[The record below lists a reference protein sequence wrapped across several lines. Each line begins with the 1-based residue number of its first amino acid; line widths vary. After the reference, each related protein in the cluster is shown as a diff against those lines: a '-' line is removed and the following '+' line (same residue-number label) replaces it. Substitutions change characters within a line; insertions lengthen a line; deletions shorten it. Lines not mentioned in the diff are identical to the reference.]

1 MLLTL
6 RISRIYSILPVCA
19 IRNKERNMFKVTF
32 TILIQAV
39 LIFSLVSK
47 TAYSANDDFKDL
59 ANSYSDLVSHY
70 YSEVALST
78 RIMNDAIIKFVQTPD
93 NNSLINAKNK
103 WIEARTIYGIT
114 EAFRFYGGPID
125 GVNKYGEEGPEGLIN
140 SWPLNESYIDY
151 VKGNPNAGIINNIAL
166 DINAET
172 IIAANM
178 SEDDADVS
186 TGWHAIEFLL
196 WGQDFSL
203 ETTGIREASDYLP
216 TNEINIRR
224 SAYLV
229 ATSALL
235 LEQINWLT
243 EQWLESGEGR
253 RSFMANN
260 DPGGAI
266 LTGIATL
273 AGFELSAER
282 IATALDSGDPE
293 DEHSCFS
300 DQTHNDVKANF
311 NGIKNVYLGIGM
323 NGINFSPSISEFIAE
338 NNLKLHE
345 NIMKVINDTNIS
357 INNITVPFDKMLS
370 EAENG
375 LGRLA
380 AEKTVSNLLVLT
392 ENFKEAGKNL
402 NWNVII
408 TE

>member
-1 MLLTL
+1 MYK
-6 RISRIYSILPVCA
+6 ISSI
-19 IRNKERNMFKVTF
+19 
-32 TILIQAV
+32 ILVKAL
-39 LIFSLVSK
+39 LIFLFINKS
-47 TAYSANDDFKDL
+47 TYAANNDYKSL
-59 ANSYSDLVSHY
+59 ANSYADLVSHY
-70 YSEVALST
+70 YNAVALST
-78 RIMNDAIIKFVQTPD
+78 KEMNDAIIKFIQAPD

-103 WIEARTIYGIT
+103 WIEARIVYGIT

-140 SWPLNESYIDY
+140 AWPLNEAYIDY
-151 VKGNPNAGIINNIAL
+151 VQGNPESGIINNMSIE
-166 DINAET
+166 INAET

-203 ETTGIREASDYLP
+203 ETAGIREASDYLP
-216 TNEINIRR
+216 TNEVNVRR
-224 SAYLV
+224 RAYLV
-229 ATSALL
+229 ATSTLL
-235 LEQINWLT
+235 LEHVNWLA
-243 EQWLESGEGR
+243 EQWSENGEGR
-253 RSFMANN
+253 KSFIAKE

-273 AGFELSAER
+273 AGFELSSER

-311 NGIKNVYLGIGM
+311 NGIKNVYLGKGQ
-323 NGINFSPSISEFIAE
+323 NGKSFKPSISEFVME
-338 NNLKLHE
+338 NDIKLHE
-345 NIMKVINDTNIS
+345 NIMQVINTTDDT

-370 EAENG
+370 EPING
-375 LGRLA
+375 LGRQA
-380 AEKTVSNLLVLT
+380 AEKTVSNLLVLA

-408 TE
+408 AE

>member
-1 MLLTL
+1 VFLYKKGKKMYKIKFALFFYVLLSFSFIVKST
-6 RISRIYSILPVCA
+6 YAANESI
-19 IRNKERNMFKVTF
+19 N
-32 TILIQAV
+32 
-39 LIFSLVSK
+39 S
-47 TAYSANDDFKDL
+47 L
-59 ANSYSDLVSHY
+59 ANSYANLVSHY
-70 YSEVALST
+70 YNEVSLST
-78 RIMNDAIIKFVQTPD
+78 QEMHNAIIKFVQAPD
-93 NNSLINAKNK
+93 NNSLTNAKNK
-103 WIEARTIYGIT
+103 WIAARSIYGIT

-140 SWPLNESYIDY
+140 AWPLNEAYIDY
-151 VKGNPNAGIINNIAL
+151 VKGSPNAGIINNL
-166 DINAET
+166 TLEINNNT

-186 TGWHAIEFLL
+186 SGWHAIEFLL

-203 ETTGIREASDYLP
+203 ETAGIREASDYLP

-224 SAYLV
+224 RAYLV

-235 LEQINWLT
+235 LEHINWLSM
-243 EQWLESGEGR
+243 EWLENGEGR
-253 RSFMANN
+253 KAFLNKN

-273 AGFELSAER
+273 AGFELSSER

-311 NGIKNVYLGIGM
+311 NGIINVYLGKGL
-323 NGINFSPSISEFIAE
+323 NGESFRPSISEFVAK
-338 NNLKLHE
+338 NNIKLHE
-345 NIMKVINDTNIS
+345 NILEIINETNIS

-370 EAENG
+370 EPKNG
-375 LGRLA
+375 LGRQA
-380 AEKTVSNLLVLT
+380 AEKTVSNLLVLA
-392 ENFKEAGKNL
+392 ENFKKAGKDL

-408 TE
+408 AE

>member
-1 MLLTL
+1 M
-6 RISRIYSILPVCA
+6 IL
-19 IRNKERNMFKVTF
+19 FF
-32 TILIQAV
+32 YV
-39 LIFSLVSK
+39 LFSFSFIVKS
-47 TAYSANDDFKDL
+47 TYAANDSINSL
-59 ANSYSDLVSHY
+59 AKSYANLVSHY
-70 YSEVALST
+70 YNEVSLST
-78 RIMNDAIIKFVQTPD
+78 QEMHNAIIKFVQAPD
-93 NNSLINAKNK
+93 NNSLTNAKNK
-103 WIEARTIYGIT
+103 WIAARSIYGIT

-140 SWPLNESYIDY
+140 AWPLNEAYIDY
-151 VKGNPNAGIINNIAL
+151 VKGSPNAGIINNL
-166 DINAET
+166 SLEINNNT

-186 TGWHAIEFLL
+186 SGWHAIEFLL

-203 ETTGIREASDYLP
+203 ETAGIREASDYLP

-224 SAYLV
+224 RAYLV

-235 LEQINWLT
+235 LEHINWLSM
-243 EQWLESGEGR
+243 EWLENGEGR
-253 RSFMANN
+253 KAFLNKN

-273 AGFELSAER
+273 AGFELSSER

-311 NGIKNVYLGIGM
+311 NGIINVYLGKGL
-323 NGINFSPSISEFIAE
+323 NGESFSPSISEFVAK

-345 NIMKVINDTNIS
+345 NILEIINETNIS

-370 EAENG
+370 EPKNG
-375 LGRLA
+375 PGRQA
-380 AEKTVSNLLVLT
+380 AEKTVSNLLVLAK
-392 ENFKEAGKNL
+392 NFKEAGKDL
-402 NWNVII
+402 NWEVII
-408 TE
+408 AE

>member
-1 MLLTL
+1 MYK
-6 RISRIYSILPVCA
+6 I
-19 IRNKERNMFKVTF
+19 KF
-32 TILIQAV
+32 T
-39 LIFSLVSK
+39 LIFYLLFSFSFIVKS
-47 TAYSANDDFKDL
+47 TYAANDSINSL
-59 ANSYSDLVSHY
+59 ANSYANLVSHY
-70 YSEVALST
+70 YNEVSLST
-78 RIMNDAIIKFVQTPD
+78 QEMHNAIIKFVQAPD
-93 NNSLINAKNK
+93 NNSLTNAKNK
-103 WIEARTIYGIT
+103 WIAARSIYGIT

-140 SWPLNESYIDY
+140 AWPLNEAYIDY
-151 VKGNPNAGIINNIAL
+151 VKGSPNAGIINNL
-166 DINAET
+166 SLEINNNT

-186 TGWHAIEFLL
+186 SGWHAIEFLL

-203 ETTGIREASDYLP
+203 ETAGIREASDYLP

-224 SAYLV
+224 RAYLE

-235 LEQINWLT
+235 LEHINWLSM
-243 EQWLESGEGR
+243 EWLENGEGR
-253 RSFMANN
+253 KAFLNKN

-273 AGFELSAER
+273 AGFELSSER

-311 NGIKNVYLGIGM
+311 NGIINVYLGKGL
-323 NGINFSPSISEFIAE
+323 NDESFSPSISEFVAK

-345 NIMKVINDTNIS
+345 NILEIINETNIS

-370 EAENG
+370 EPKNG
-375 LGRLA
+375 PGRQA
-380 AEKTVSNLLVLT
+380 AEKTVSNLLVLAK
-392 ENFKEAGKNL
+392 NFKEAGKDL
-402 NWNVII
+402 NWEVII
-408 TE
+408 AE

>member
-1 MLLTL
+1 MYKIKFTLFFYLL
-6 RISRIYSILPVCA
+6 
-19 IRNKERNMFKVTF
+19 
-32 TILIQAV
+32 
-39 LIFSLVSK
+39 FSFSFIVKS
-47 TAYSANDDFKDL
+47 TYAANDSINSL
-59 ANSYSDLVSHY
+59 ASSYANLMSYYYNEVS
-70 YSEVALST
+70 LST
-78 RIMNDAIIKFVQTPD
+78 QEMHNAIIKFVQAPD
-93 NNSLINAKNK
+93 NNSLTNAKNK
-103 WIEARTIYGIT
+103 WIAARSIYGIT

-140 SWPLNESYIDY
+140 AWPLNEAYIDY
-151 VKGNPNAGIINNIAL
+151 VKGSPNAGIINNL
-166 DINAET
+166 SLEINNDT

-186 TGWHAIEFLL
+186 SGWHAIEFLL

-203 ETTGIREASDYLP
+203 ETAGIREASDYLP

-224 SAYLV
+224 RAYLV

-235 LEQINWLT
+235 LEHINWLSM
-243 EQWLESGEGR
+243 EWLENGEGR
-253 RSFMANN
+253 KAFLNKN

-273 AGFELSAER
+273 AGFELSSER

-311 NGIKNVYLGIGM
+311 NGIINVYLGKGL
-323 NGINFSPSISEFIAE
+323 NGESFSPSISEFVAK

-345 NIMKVINDTNIS
+345 NILEIINETNIS

-370 EAENG
+370 EPKNG
-375 LGRLA
+375 LGRQA
-380 AEKTVSNLLVLT
+380 AEKTVSNLLVLAK
-392 ENFKEAGKNL
+392 NFKEAGKDL
-402 NWNVII
+402 NWEVII
-408 TE
+408 AE

>member
-1 MLLTL
+1 MYKIKFTLFFYLLFSFSFIVKST
-6 RISRIYSILPVCA
+6 YAANDSINSLA
-19 IRNKERNMFKVTF
+19 SSYAN
-32 TILIQAV
+32 
-39 LIFSLVSK
+39 LVS
-47 TAYSANDDFKDL
+47 YYYNE
-59 ANSYSDLVSHY
+59 VS
-70 YSEVALST
+70 LST
-78 RIMNDAIIKFVQTPD
+78 QEMHNAIIKFVQAPD
-93 NNSLINAKNK
+93 NNSLTNAKNK
-103 WIEARTIYGIT
+103 WIAARSIYGIT

-140 SWPLNESYIDY
+140 AWPLNEAYIDY
-151 VKGNPNAGIINNIAL
+151 VKGSSNAGIINNL
-166 DINAET
+166 SLEINNDT

-203 ETTGIREASDYLP
+203 ETAGIREASDYLP

-224 SAYLV
+224 RAYLV

-235 LEQINWLT
+235 LEHINWLSM
-243 EQWLESGEGR
+243 EWLENGEGR
-253 RSFMANN
+253 KAFLNKN

-273 AGFELSAER
+273 AGFELSSER

-311 NGIKNVYLGIGM
+311 NGIINVYLGKGL
-323 NGINFSPSISEFIAE
+323 NGESFSPSISNFVAKKNI
-338 NNLKLHE
+338 KLHE
-345 NIMKVINDTNIS
+345 NILEIINETNIS

-370 EAENG
+370 EPKNG
-375 LGRLA
+375 PGRQA
-380 AEKTVSNLLVLT
+380 AEKTVSNLLVLAK
-392 ENFKEAGKNL
+392 NFKEAGKDL
-402 NWNVII
+402 NWEVII
-408 TE
+408 AE

>member
-1 MLLTL
+1 MYKISFTVLIQIFLVLTL
-6 RISRIYSILPVCA
+6 LKPS
-19 IRNKERNMFKVTF
+19 
-32 TILIQAV
+32 
-39 LIFSLVSK
+39 
-47 TAYSANDDFKDL
+47 YSANDGSSDL
-59 ANSYSDLVSHY
+59 ANSYANLVSHY
-70 YSEVALST
+70 YNAVALST
-78 RIMNDAIIKFVQTPD
+78 KEMNNAIIKFIQAPD

-103 WIEARTIYGIT
+103 WIEARIVYGIT

-140 SWPLNESYIDY
+140 AWPLNEAYIDY
-151 VKGNPNAGIINNIAL
+151 VQGNPEAGIINNMSL
-166 DINAET
+166 EINAET

-203 ETTGIREASDYLP
+203 ETAGLREASDYLP
-216 TNEINIRR
+216 TNEVNVRR
-224 SAYLV
+224 RAYLV
-229 ATSALL
+229 ATSTLL
-235 LEQINWLT
+235 LEHVNWLA
-243 EQWLESGEGR
+243 EQWSENGEGR
-253 RSFMANN
+253 KSFMAKD

-273 AGFELSAER
+273 AGFELSSER

-311 NGIKNVYLGIGM
+311 NGIKNVYLGKGQ
-323 NGINFSPSISEFIAE
+323 NGKSFKPSISEFVMANDI
-338 NNLKLHE
+338 KLHE
-345 NIMKVINDTNIS
+345 NIMQVINNTDDT

-370 EAENG
+370 EPKNG
-375 LGRLA
+375 LGRQA
-380 AEKTVSNLLVLT
+380 AEKTVSNLLVLA

-408 TE
+408 AE

>member
-1 MLLTL
+1 MYKIKFTLFFYLLL
-6 RISRIYSILPVCA
+6 S
-19 IRNKERNMFKVTF
+19 
-32 TILIQAV
+32 
-39 LIFSLVSK
+39 FSFIVKS
-47 TAYSANDDFKDL
+47 TYAANDSINSL
-59 ANSYSDLVSHY
+59 ANSYANLVSHY
-70 YSEVALST
+70 YNEVSLST
-78 RIMNDAIIKFVQTPD
+78 QEMHNAIIKFVQAPD
-93 NNSLINAKNK
+93 NNSLTNAKNK
-103 WIEARTIYGIT
+103 WIAARSIYGIT

-140 SWPLNESYIDY
+140 AWPLNEAYIDY
-151 VKGNPNAGIINNIAL
+151 VKGSSNAGIINNL
-166 DINAET
+166 SLEINNDT

-186 TGWHAIEFLL
+186 SGWHAIEFLL

-203 ETTGIREASDYLP
+203 EKAGIREASDYLP

-224 SAYLV
+224 RAYLV

-235 LEQINWLT
+235 LEHINWLSM
-243 EQWLESGEGR
+243 EWLENGEGR
-253 RSFMANN
+253 KAFLNKN

-273 AGFELSAER
+273 AGFELSSER

-311 NGIKNVYLGIGM
+311 NGIINVYLGKGL
-323 NGINFSPSISEFIAE
+323 NGESFSPSISEFVAK

-345 NIMKVINDTNIS
+345 NILEIINETNIS

-370 EAENG
+370 EPKNG
-375 LGRLA
+375 PGRQA
-380 AEKTVSNLLVLT
+380 AEKTVSNLLVLAK
-392 ENFKEAGKNL
+392 NFKEAGKDL
-402 NWNVII
+402 NWEVII
-408 TE
+408 AE

>member
-1 MLLTL
+1 MYKISFTVLIQIFLVLTL
-6 RISRIYSILPVCA
+6 LKPSH
-19 IRNKERNMFKVTF
+19 
-32 TILIQAV
+32 
-39 LIFSLVSK
+39 
-47 TAYSANDDFKDL
+47 SANGGSSDL
-59 ANSYSDLVSHY
+59 ANSYANLVSHY
-70 YSEVALST
+70 YNAVALST
-78 RIMNDAIIKFVQTPD
+78 KEMNNAIIKFIQAPD

-103 WIEARTIYGIT
+103 WIEARIVYGIT

-140 SWPLNESYIDY
+140 AWPLNEAYIDY
-151 VKGNPNAGIINNIAL
+151 VQGNPEAGIINNMSL
-166 DINAET
+166 EINAET

-203 ETTGIREASDYLP
+203 ETAGLREASDYLP
-216 TNEINIRR
+216 TNEVNVRR
-224 SAYLV
+224 RAYLV
-229 ATSALL
+229 AASTLL
-235 LEQINWLT
+235 LEHVNWLA
-243 EQWLESGEGR
+243 EQWSENGEGR
-253 RSFMANN
+253 KSFMAKD

-273 AGFELSAER
+273 AGFELSSER

-311 NGIKNVYLGIGM
+311 NGIKNVYLGKGQ
-323 NGINFSPSISEFIAE
+323 NGKSFKPSISEFVME
-338 NNLKLHE
+338 NDIKLHE
-345 NIMKVINDTNIS
+345 NIMQVINNTDDT

-370 EAENG
+370 EPENG
-375 LGRLA
+375 LGRQA
-380 AEKTVSNLLVLT
+380 AEKTVSNLLVLA

-408 TE
+408 AE

>member
-1 MLLTL
+1 MYKIKFTL
-6 RISRIYSILPVCA
+6 FFY
-19 IRNKERNMFKVTF
+19 
-32 TILIQAV
+32 V
-39 LIFSLVSK
+39 LFSFSFIVKS
-47 TAYSANDDFKDL
+47 TYAANDSINSL
-59 ANSYSDLVSHY
+59 ANSYANLVSHY
-70 YSEVALST
+70 YKEVSLST
-78 RIMNDAIIKFVQTPD
+78 QEMHNAIIKFVQAPD
-93 NNSLINAKNK
+93 NNSLTNAKNK
-103 WIEARTIYGIT
+103 WIVARSIYGIT

-140 SWPLNESYIDY
+140 AWPLNEAYIDY
-151 VKGNPNAGIINNIAL
+151 VKGSPNAGIINNL
-166 DINAET
+166 SLEINNDT

-186 TGWHAIEFLL
+186 SGWHAIEFLL

-203 ETTGIREASDYLP
+203 ETAGIREASDYLP

-224 SAYLV
+224 RAYLV

-235 LEQINWLT
+235 LEHINWLSM
-243 EQWLESGEGR
+243 EWLENGEGR
-253 RSFMANN
+253 KAFLNKN

-273 AGFELSAER
+273 AGFELSSER

-311 NGIKNVYLGIGM
+311 NGIINVYLGKGL
-323 NGINFSPSISEFIAE
+323 NGESFSPSISEFVAK

-345 NIMKVINDTNIS
+345 NILEIINETNIS

-370 EAENG
+370 EPKNG
-375 LGRLA
+375 PGRQA
-380 AEKTVSNLLVLT
+380 AEKTVSNLLVLAK
-392 ENFKEAGKNL
+392 NFKKAGKDL
-402 NWNVII
+402 NWEVII
-408 TE
+408 AE

>member
-1 MLLTL
+1 MYK
-6 RISRIYSILPVCA
+6 ISSI
-19 IRNKERNMFKVTF
+19 
-32 TILIQAV
+32 ILVKAL
-39 LIFSLVSK
+39 LIFLFINKS
-47 TAYSANDDFKDL
+47 TYAANNDYKGL
-59 ANSYSDLVSHY
+59 ANSYADLVSHY
-70 YSEVALST
+70 YNAVALST
-78 RIMNDAIIKFVQTPD
+78 KEMNNAIIKFIQAPD

-103 WIEARTIYGIT
+103 WIEARIVYGIT

-140 SWPLNESYIDY
+140 AWPLNEAYIDY
-151 VKGNPNAGIINNIAL
+151 VQGNPESGIINNMSIE
-166 DINAET
+166 INAET

-203 ETTGIREASDYLP
+203 ETAGIREASDYLP
-216 TNEINIRR
+216 TNEVNVRR
-224 SAYLV
+224 RAYLV
-229 ATSALL
+229 ATSTLL
-235 LEQINWLT
+235 LEHVNWLA
-243 EQWLESGEGR
+243 EQWSENGEGR
-253 RSFMANN
+253 KSFIAKE

-273 AGFELSAER
+273 AGFELSSER

-311 NGIKNVYLGIGM
+311 NGIKNVYLGKGQ
-323 NGINFSPSISEFIAE
+323 NGISFKPSISEFVME
-338 NNLKLHE
+338 NDIKLHK
-345 NIMKVINDTNIS
+345 NIMQVLNNTDDT

-370 EAENG
+370 EPKNG
-375 LGRLA
+375 LGRQA
-380 AEKTVSNLLVLT
+380 AEKTVSNLLVLA

-402 NWNVII
+402 NWIVII
-408 TE
+408 AE

>member
-1 MLLTL
+1 MYKIKFTLFFYLL
-6 RISRIYSILPVCA
+6 
-19 IRNKERNMFKVTF
+19 
-32 TILIQAV
+32 
-39 LIFSLVSK
+39 FSFSFIVKS
-47 TAYSANDDFKDL
+47 TYAANDSINSL
-59 ANSYSDLVSHY
+59 ANSYANLVSHY
-70 YSEVALST
+70 YNEVSLST
-78 RIMNDAIIKFVQTPD
+78 QEMHNAIIKFVQAPD
-93 NNSLINAKNK
+93 NNSLTNAKNK
-103 WIEARTIYGIT
+103 WIAARSIYGIT

-140 SWPLNESYIDY
+140 AWPLNEAYIDY
-151 VKGNPNAGIINNIAL
+151 VKGSSNAGIINNL
-166 DINAET
+166 SLEINNDT

-203 ETTGIREASDYLP
+203 ETAGIREASDYLP

-224 SAYLV
+224 RAYLA
-229 ATSALL
+229 ATSTLL
-235 LEQINWLT
+235 LEHINWLSM
-243 EQWLESGEGR
+243 EWLENGEGR
-253 RSFMANN
+253 KAFLNKN

-273 AGFELSAER
+273 AGFELSSER

-311 NGIKNVYLGIGM
+311 NGIINVYLGKGL
-323 NGINFSPSISEFIAE
+323 NGESFSPSISEFVAK

-345 NIMKVINDTNIS
+345 NILEIINETNIS

-370 EAENG
+370 EPKNG
-375 LGRLA
+375 PGRQA
-380 AEKTVSNLLVLT
+380 AEKTVSNLLVLAK
-392 ENFKEAGKNL
+392 NFKEAGKDL
-402 NWNVII
+402 NWEVII
-408 TE
+408 AE

>member
-1 MLLTL
+1 MYKIKFTLFFYLLFSFSF
-6 RISRIYSILPVCA
+6 IVKSAYAANDSINSLA
-19 IRNKERNMFKVTF
+19 SSYAN
-32 TILIQAV
+32 
-39 LIFSLVSK
+39 LVS
-47 TAYSANDDFKDL
+47 YYYNE
-59 ANSYSDLVSHY
+59 VS
-70 YSEVALST
+70 LST
-78 RIMNDAIIKFVQTPD
+78 QEMHNAIIKFVQAPD
-93 NNSLINAKNK
+93 NNSLTNAKNK
-103 WIEARTIYGIT
+103 WIAARSIYGIT

-140 SWPLNESYIDY
+140 AWPLNEAYIDY
-151 VKGNPNAGIINNIAL
+151 VKGSSNAGIINNL
-166 DINAET
+166 SLEINNDT

-203 ETTGIREASDYLP
+203 ETAGIREASDYLP

-224 SAYLV
+224 RAYLV

-235 LEQINWLT
+235 LEHINWLSM
-243 EQWLESGEGR
+243 EWLENGEGR
-253 RSFMANN
+253 KAFLNKN

-273 AGFELSAER
+273 AGFELSSER

-311 NGIKNVYLGIGM
+311 NGIINVYLGKGL
-323 NGINFSPSISEFIAE
+323 NGESFSPSISEFVAK

-345 NIMKVINDTNIS
+345 NILEIINETNIS

-370 EAENG
+370 EPKNG
-375 LGRLA
+375 PGRQA
-380 AEKTVSNLLVLT
+380 AEKTVSNLLVLAK
-392 ENFKEAGKNL
+392 NFKEAGKDL
-402 NWNVII
+402 NWEVII
-408 TE
+408 AE

>member
-1 MLLTL
+1 MYK
-6 RISRIYSILPVCA
+6 ISSI
-19 IRNKERNMFKVTF
+19 
-32 TILIQAV
+32 ILVKAL
-39 LIFSLVSK
+39 LIFLFINKS
-47 TAYSANDDFKDL
+47 TYAANNDYKGL
-59 ANSYSDLVSHY
+59 ANSYADLVSHY
-70 YSEVALST
+70 YNAVALST
-78 RIMNDAIIKFVQTPD
+78 KEMNNAIIKFIQAPD

-103 WIEARTIYGIT
+103 WIEARIVYGIT

-140 SWPLNESYIDY
+140 AWPLNEAYIDY
-151 VKGNPNAGIINNIAL
+151 VQGNPESGIINNMSIE
-166 DINAET
+166 INAET

-203 ETTGIREASDYLP
+203 ETAGLREASDYLP
-216 TNEINIRR
+216 TNEVNVRR
-224 SAYLV
+224 RAYLV
-229 ATSALL
+229 ATSTLL
-235 LEQINWLT
+235 LEHVNWLA
-243 EQWLESGEGR
+243 EQWSENGEGR
-253 RSFMANN
+253 KSFMAKD

-273 AGFELSAER
+273 AGFELSSER

-311 NGIKNVYLGIGM
+311 NGIKNVYLGKGQ
-323 NGINFSPSISEFIAE
+323 NGKSFKPSISEFVME
-338 NNLKLHE
+338 NDIKLHE
-345 NIMKVINDTNIS
+345 NIMQVINTTDDT

-370 EAENG
+370 EPKNG
-375 LGRLA
+375 LGRQA
-380 AEKTVSNLLVLT
+380 AEKTVSNLLVLA

-408 TE
+408 AE

>member
-1 MLLTL
+1 MYKIKFTL
-6 RISRIYSILPVCA
+6 FFYVLFSFSFIVKSAYAANDSINSLA
-19 IRNKERNMFKVTF
+19 SSYAN
-32 TILIQAV
+32 
-39 LIFSLVSK
+39 LVS
-47 TAYSANDDFKDL
+47 YYYNE
-59 ANSYSDLVSHY
+59 VS
-70 YSEVALST
+70 LST
-78 RIMNDAIIKFVQTPD
+78 QEMHNAIIKFVQAPD
-93 NNSLINAKNK
+93 NNSLTNAKNK
-103 WIEARTIYGIT
+103 WIAARSIYGIT

-140 SWPLNESYIDY
+140 AWPLNEAYIDY
-151 VKGNPNAGIINNIAL
+151 VKGSSNAGIINNL
-166 DINAET
+166 SLEINNDT

-186 TGWHAIEFLL
+186 SGWHAIEFLL

-203 ETTGIREASDYLP
+203 ETAGIREASDYLP

-224 SAYLV
+224 RAYLV

-235 LEQINWLT
+235 LEHINWLSM
-243 EQWLESGEGR
+243 EWLENGEGR
-253 RSFMANN
+253 KAFLNKN

-273 AGFELSAER
+273 AGFELSSER

-311 NGIKNVYLGIGM
+311 NGIINVYLGKGL
-323 NGINFSPSISEFIAE
+323 NGESFSPSISEFVAK

-345 NIMKVINDTNIS
+345 NILEIINETNIS

-370 EAENG
+370 EPKNG
-375 LGRLA
+375 PGRQA
-380 AEKTVSNLLVLT
+380 AEKTVSNLLVLAK
-392 ENFKEAGKNL
+392 NFKEAGKDL
-402 NWNVII
+402 NWEVII
-408 TE
+408 AE

>member
-1 MLLTL
+1 MYKISFTVLIQIFIVLTL
-6 RISRIYSILPVCA
+6 LKPSH
-19 IRNKERNMFKVTF
+19 
-32 TILIQAV
+32 
-39 LIFSLVSK
+39 
-47 TAYSANDDFKDL
+47 SANDESSDL
-59 ANSYSDLVSHY
+59 ANSYANLVSHY
-70 YSEVALST
+70 YNAVALST
-78 RIMNDAIIKFVQTPD
+78 KEMNNAIIKFIQAPD

-103 WIEARTIYGIT
+103 WIEARIVYGIT

-140 SWPLNESYIDY
+140 AWPLNEAYIDY
-151 VKGNPNAGIINNIAL
+151 VQGNPEAGIINNMSL
-166 DINAET
+166 EINAET

-203 ETTGIREASDYLP
+203 ETAGLREASDYLP
-216 TNEINIRR
+216 TNEVNVRR
-224 SAYLV
+224 RAYLV
-229 ATSALL
+229 AASTLL
-235 LEQINWLT
+235 LEHVNWLA
-243 EQWLESGEGR
+243 EQWSENGEGR
-253 RSFMANN
+253 KSFMAKD

-273 AGFELSAER
+273 AGFELSSER

-311 NGIKNVYLGIGM
+311 NGIKNVYLGKGQ
-323 NGINFSPSISEFIAE
+323 NGKSFKPSISEFVME
-338 NNLKLHE
+338 NDIKLHE
-345 NIMKVINDTNIS
+345 NIMQVINNTDDT

-370 EAENG
+370 EPKNG
-375 LGRLA
+375 LGRQA
-380 AEKTVSNLLVLT
+380 AEKTVSNLLVLA

-408 TE
+408 AE

>member
-1 MLLTL
+1 MYK
-6 RISRIYSILPVCA
+6 ISSI
-19 IRNKERNMFKVTF
+19 
-32 TILIQAV
+32 ILVKAL
-39 LIFSLVSK
+39 LIFLFINKS
-47 TAYSANDDFKDL
+47 TYAANNDYKSL
-59 ANSYSDLVSHY
+59 ANSYADLVSHY
-70 YSEVALST
+70 YNAVALST
-78 RIMNDAIIKFVQTPD
+78 KEMNDAIIKFIQAPD

-103 WIEARTIYGIT
+103 WIEARIVYGIT

-140 SWPLNESYIDY
+140 AWPLNEAYIDY
-151 VKGNPNAGIINNIAL
+151 VQGNPESGIINNMSIE
-166 DINAET
+166 INAET

-203 ETTGIREASDYLP
+203 ETAGIREASDYLP
-216 TNEINIRR
+216 TNEVNVRR
-224 SAYLV
+224 RAYLV
-229 ATSALL
+229 ATSTLL
-235 LEQINWLT
+235 LEHVNWLA
-243 EQWLESGEGR
+243 EQWSENGEGR
-253 RSFMANN
+253 KSFIAKE

-273 AGFELSAER
+273 AGFELSSER

-311 NGIKNVYLGIGM
+311 NGIKNVYLGKGQ
-323 NGINFSPSISEFIAE
+323 NGISFKPSISEFVME
-338 NNLKLHE
+338 NDIKLHD
-345 NIMKVINDTNIS
+345 NIMQVMNNTDDT

-370 EAENG
+370 EPKNG
-375 LGRLA
+375 LGRQA
-380 AEKTVSNLLVLT
+380 AEKTVSNLLVLA

-408 TE
+408 AE

>member
-1 MLLTL
+1 MYKISFTVLIQIFLVLTL
-6 RISRIYSILPVCA
+6 L
-19 IRNKERNMFKVTF
+19 NKP
-32 TILIQAV
+32 
-39 LIFSLVSK
+39 
-47 TAYSANDDFKDL
+47 AYSANDGPSDL
-59 ANSYSDLVSHY
+59 ANSYADLVSHY
-70 YSEVALST
+70 YNAVALST
-78 RIMNDAIIKFVQTPD
+78 KEMNNAIIKFIQAPD

-140 SWPLNESYIDY
+140 AWPLNEAYIDY
-151 VKGNPNAGIINNIAL
+151 VQGNPEAGIINNTSL
-166 DINAET
+166 EINAET

-203 ETTGIREASDYLP
+203 ETAGLREASDYLP
-216 TNEINIRR
+216 TNEVNVRR
-224 SAYLV
+224 RAYLV
-229 ATSALL
+229 ATSTLL
-235 LEQINWLT
+235 LEHVNWLA
-243 EQWLESGEGR
+243 EQWSENGEGR
-253 RSFMANN
+253 KSFIAKD

-273 AGFELSAER
+273 AGFELSSER

-311 NGIKNVYLGIGM
+311 NGIKNVYLGKGQ
-323 NGINFSPSISEFIAE
+323 NGKSFKPSISEFVMEKDI
-338 NNLKLHE
+338 KLHE
-345 NIMKVINDTNIS
+345 NIMQVINNTDET

-370 EAENG
+370 EPKNG
-375 LGRLA
+375 LGRQA
-380 AEKTVSNLLVLT
+380 AEKTVSNLLVLA

-408 TE
+408 AE

>member
-1 MLLTL
+1 MYKIKFTL
-6 RISRIYSILPVCA
+6 FFY
-19 IRNKERNMFKVTF
+19 
-32 TILIQAV
+32 V
-39 LIFSLVSK
+39 LFSFSFIVKS
-47 TAYSANDDFKDL
+47 AYAANDSINSL
-59 ANSYSDLVSHY
+59 ANSYANLVSHY
-70 YSEVALST
+70 YNEVSLST
-78 RIMNDAIIKFVQTPD
+78 QEMHNAIIKFVQAPD
-93 NNSLINAKNK
+93 NNSLTNAKNK
-103 WIEARTIYGIT
+103 WIAARSIYGIT

-140 SWPLNESYIDY
+140 AWPLNEAYIDY
-151 VKGNPNAGIINNIAL
+151 VKGSSNAGIINNL
-166 DINAET
+166 SLEINNDT

-203 ETTGIREASDYLP
+203 ETAGIREASDYLP

-224 SAYLV
+224 IAYLV

-235 LEQINWLT
+235 LEHINWLSM
-243 EQWLESGEGR
+243 EWLENGEGR
-253 RSFMANN
+253 KAFLNKN

-273 AGFELSAER
+273 AGFELSSER

-311 NGIKNVYLGIGM
+311 NGIINVYLGKGL
-323 NGINFSPSISEFIAE
+323 NGESFSPSISEFVAK

-345 NIMKVINDTNIS
+345 NILEIINETNIS

-370 EAENG
+370 EPKNG
-375 LGRLA
+375 PGRQA
-380 AEKTVSNLLVLT
+380 AEKTVSNLLVLAK
-392 ENFKEAGKNL
+392 NFKEAGKDL
-402 NWNVII
+402 NWEVII
-408 TE
+408 AE

>member
-1 MLLTL
+1 MYKISFTVLIQIFLVLTL
-6 RISRIYSILPVCA
+6 L
-19 IRNKERNMFKVTF
+19 NKP
-32 TILIQAV
+32 
-39 LIFSLVSK
+39 
-47 TAYSANDDFKDL
+47 AYSANDGPSDL
-59 ANSYSDLVSHY
+59 ANSYADLVSHY
-70 YSEVALST
+70 YNAVALST
-78 RIMNDAIIKFVQTPD
+78 KEMNNAIIKFIQAPD

-103 WIEARTIYGIT
+103 WIEARIVYGIT

-140 SWPLNESYIDY
+140 AWPLNEAYIDY
-151 VKGNPNAGIINNIAL
+151 VQGNPEAGIINNMSL
-166 DINAET
+166 EINAET

-203 ETTGIREASDYLP
+203 ETAGLREASDYLP
-216 TNEINIRR
+216 TNEVNVRR
-224 SAYLV
+224 RAYLV
-229 ATSALL
+229 AASTLL
-235 LEQINWLT
+235 LEHVNWLA
-243 EQWLESGEGR
+243 EQWSENGEGR
-253 RSFMANN
+253 KSFMAKD

-273 AGFELSAER
+273 AGFELSSER

-311 NGIKNVYLGIGM
+311 NGIKNVYLGKGQ
-323 NGINFSPSISEFIAE
+323 NGKSFKPSISEFVMEKDI
-338 NNLKLHE
+338 KLHE
-345 NIMKVINDTNIS
+345 NIMQVINNTDDT

-370 EAENG
+370 EPKNG
-375 LGRLA
+375 LGRQA
-380 AEKTVSNLLVLT
+380 AEKTVSNLLVLA

-408 TE
+408 AE

>member
-1 MLLTL
+1 MYKIKFTLFFYLL
-6 RISRIYSILPVCA
+6 
-19 IRNKERNMFKVTF
+19 
-32 TILIQAV
+32 
-39 LIFSLVSK
+39 FSFSFIVKS
-47 TAYSANDDFKDL
+47 TYAANDSINSL
-59 ANSYSDLVSHY
+59 ANSYANLVSHY
-70 YSEVALST
+70 YNEVSLST
-78 RIMNDAIIKFVQTPD
+78 QEMHNAIIKFVQAPD
-93 NNSLINAKNK
+93 NNSLTNAKNK
-103 WIEARTIYGIT
+103 WIAARSIYGIT

-140 SWPLNESYIDY
+140 AWPLNEAYIDY
-151 VKGNPNAGIINNIAL
+151 VKGSPNAGIINNL
-166 DINAET
+166 SLEINNDT

-186 TGWHAIEFLL
+186 SGWHAIEFLL

-203 ETTGIREASDYLP
+203 ETAGIREASDYLP

-224 SAYLV
+224 RAYLV

-235 LEQINWLT
+235 LEHINWLSM
-243 EQWLESGEGR
+243 EWLENGEGR
-253 RSFMANN
+253 KAFLNKN

-273 AGFELSAER
+273 AGFELSSER

-311 NGIKNVYLGIGM
+311 NGIINVYLGKGL
-323 NGINFSPSISEFIAE
+323 NGESFSPSISEFVAK

-345 NIMKVINDTNIS
+345 NILEIINETNIS

-370 EAENG
+370 EPKNG
-375 LGRLA
+375 PGRQA
-380 AEKTVSNLLVLT
+380 AEKTVSNLLVLAK
-392 ENFKEAGKNL
+392 NFKEAGKDL
-402 NWNVII
+402 NWEVII
-408 TE
+408 AE

>member
-1 MLLTL
+1 MYK
-6 RISRIYSILPVCA
+6 ISSI
-19 IRNKERNMFKVTF
+19 
-32 TILIQAV
+32 ILVKAL
-39 LIFSLVSK
+39 LIFLFINKS
-47 TAYSANDDFKDL
+47 TYAANNDYKSL
-59 ANSYSDLVSHY
+59 ANSYADLVSHY
-70 YSEVALST
+70 YNAVALST
-78 RIMNDAIIKFVQTPD
+78 KEMNDAIIKFIQAPD

-103 WIEARTIYGIT
+103 WIEARIVYGIT

-140 SWPLNESYIDY
+140 AWPLNEAYIDY
-151 VKGNPNAGIINNIAL
+151 VQGNPKSGIINNMSIE
-166 DINAET
+166 INAET

-203 ETTGIREASDYLP
+203 ETAGIREASDYLP
-216 TNEINIRR
+216 TNEVNVRR
-224 SAYLV
+224 RAYLV
-229 ATSALL
+229 ATSTLL
-235 LEQINWLT
+235 LEHVNWLA
-243 EQWLESGEGR
+243 EQWSENGEGR
-253 RSFMANN
+253 KSFIAKE

-273 AGFELSAER
+273 AGFELSSER

-311 NGIKNVYLGIGM
+311 NGIKNVYLGKGQ
-323 NGINFSPSISEFIAE
+323 NGKSFKPSISEFVME
-338 NNLKLHE
+338 NDIKLHD
-345 NIMKVINDTNIS
+345 NIMQVMNNTDDT

-370 EAENG
+370 EPING
-375 LGRLA
+375 LGRQA
-380 AEKTVSNLLVLT
+380 AEKTVSNLLVLA

-408 TE
+408 AE

>member
-1 MLLTL
+1 MYKISFTVLIQIFLVLTL
-6 RISRIYSILPVCA
+6 L
-19 IRNKERNMFKVTF
+19 NKP
-32 TILIQAV
+32 
-39 LIFSLVSK
+39 
-47 TAYSANDDFKDL
+47 AYSANDGPSDL
-59 ANSYSDLVSHY
+59 ANSYADLVSHY
-70 YSEVALST
+70 YNAVALST
-78 RIMNDAIIKFVQTPD
+78 KEMNNAIIKFIQAPD

-103 WIEARTIYGIT
+103 WIEARIVYGIT

-140 SWPLNESYIDY
+140 AWPLNEAYIDY
-151 VKGNPNAGIINNIAL
+151 VQGNPEAGIINNL
-166 DINAET
+166 SLEINAET

-203 ETTGIREASDYLP
+203 ETAGLREASDYLP
-216 TNEINIRR
+216 TNEVNVRR
-224 SAYLV
+224 RAYLV
-229 ATSALL
+229 ATSTLL
-235 LEQINWLT
+235 LEHVNWLA
-243 EQWLESGEGR
+243 EQWSENGEGR
-253 RSFMANN
+253 KSFMTKN

-273 AGFELSAER
+273 AGFELSSER

-311 NGIKNVYLGIGM
+311 NGIKNVYLGKGL
-323 NGINFSPSISEFIAE
+323 NGKSFKPSISEFVME
-338 NNLKLHE
+338 NDIKLHE
-345 NIMKVINDTNIS
+345 NIMQVINNTDDT

-370 EAENG
+370 EPKNG
-375 LGRLA
+375 LGRQA
-380 AEKTVSNLLVLT
+380 AEKTVSNLLVLA

-408 TE
+408 AE

>member
-1 MLLTL
+1 MYKIKFTLFFYLL
-6 RISRIYSILPVCA
+6 
-19 IRNKERNMFKVTF
+19 
-32 TILIQAV
+32 
-39 LIFSLVSK
+39 FSFSFIVKS
-47 TAYSANDDFKDL
+47 TYAANDSINSL
-59 ANSYSDLVSHY
+59 ANSYANLVSHY
-70 YSEVALST
+70 YNEVSLST
-78 RIMNDAIIKFVQTPD
+78 QEMHNAIIKFVQAPD
-93 NNSLINAKNK
+93 NNSLTNAKNK
-103 WIEARTIYGIT
+103 WIAARSIYGIT

-140 SWPLNESYIDY
+140 AWPLNEAYIDY
-151 VKGNPNAGIINNIAL
+151 VKGSPNAGIINNL
-166 DINAET
+166 SLEINNDT

-203 ETTGIREASDYLP
+203 ETAGIREASDYLP

-224 SAYLV
+224 RAYLV

-235 LEQINWLT
+235 LEHINWLSM
-243 EQWLESGEGR
+243 EWLENGEGR
-253 RSFMANN
+253 KAFLNKN

-273 AGFELSAER
+273 AGFELSSER

-311 NGIKNVYLGIGM
+311 NGIINVYLGKGL
-323 NGINFSPSISEFIAE
+323 NGESFSPSISEFVAK

-345 NIMKVINDTNIS
+345 NILEIINETNIS

-370 EAENG
+370 EPKNG
-375 LGRLA
+375 LGRQA
-380 AEKTVSNLLVLT
+380 AEKTVSNLLVLAK
-392 ENFKEAGKNL
+392 NFKEAGKDL
-402 NWNVII
+402 NWEVII
-408 TE
+408 AE

>member
-1 MLLTL
+1 MYKIKFTL
-6 RISRIYSILPVCA
+6 FFY
-19 IRNKERNMFKVTF
+19 
-32 TILIQAV
+32 V
-39 LIFSLVSK
+39 LFSFSFIVKS
-47 TAYSANDDFKDL
+47 AYAANDSVNSL
-59 ANSYSDLVSHY
+59 ANSYANLVSHY
-70 YSEVALST
+70 YKEVSLST
-78 RIMNDAIIKFVQTPD
+78 QEMHNAIIKFVQAPD
-93 NNSLINAKNK
+93 NNSLTNAKNK
-103 WIEARTIYGIT
+103 WIVARSIYGIT

-140 SWPLNESYIDY
+140 AWPLNEAYIDY
-151 VKGNPNAGIINNIAL
+151 VKGSPNAGIINNL
-166 DINAET
+166 SLEINNDT

-186 TGWHAIEFLL
+186 SGWHAIEFLL

-203 ETTGIREASDYLP
+203 ETAGIREASDYLP

-224 SAYLV
+224 RAYLV

-235 LEQINWLT
+235 LEHINWLSM
-243 EQWLESGEGR
+243 EWLENGEGR
-253 RSFMANN
+253 KAFLNKN

-273 AGFELSAER
+273 AGFELSSER

-311 NGIKNVYLGIGM
+311 NGIINVYLGKGL
-323 NGINFSPSISEFIAE
+323 NGESFSPSISEFVAK

-345 NIMKVINDTNIS
+345 NILEIINETNIS

-370 EAENG
+370 EPKNG
-375 LGRLA
+375 PGRQA
-380 AEKTVSNLLVLT
+380 AEKTVSNLLVLAK
-392 ENFKEAGKNL
+392 NFKKAGKGL
-402 NWNVII
+402 NWEVII
-408 TE
+408 AE

>member
-1 MLLTL
+1 VFLYKKGKKMYKIKFTLFFYVLLSFSFIVKST
-6 RISRIYSILPVCA
+6 YAANESI
-19 IRNKERNMFKVTF
+19 N
-32 TILIQAV
+32 
-39 LIFSLVSK
+39 S
-47 TAYSANDDFKDL
+47 L
-59 ANSYSDLVSHY
+59 ANSYANLVSHY
-70 YSEVALST
+70 YNEVSLST
-78 RIMNDAIIKFVQTPD
+78 QEMHNAIIKFVQAPD
-93 NNSLINAKNK
+93 NNSLTNAKNK
-103 WIEARTIYGIT
+103 WIAARSIYGIT

-140 SWPLNESYIDY
+140 AWPLNEAYIDY
-151 VKGNPNAGIINNIAL
+151 VKGRPNAGIINDL
-166 DINAET
+166 TLEINNNT

-186 TGWHAIEFLL
+186 SGWHAIEFLL

-203 ETTGIREASDYLP
+203 ETAGIREASDYLP

-224 SAYLV
+224 RAYLV

-235 LEQINWLT
+235 LEHINWLSI
-243 EQWLESGEGR
+243 EWLENGEGR
-253 RSFMANN
+253 KAFLNKN

-273 AGFELSAER
+273 AGFELSSER

-311 NGIKNVYLGIGM
+311 SGITNVYLGKGL
-323 NGINFSPSISEFIAE
+323 NGESFRPSISEFVAK

-345 NIMKVINDTNIS
+345 NIIEIINETNIS

-370 EAENG
+370 EPKNG
-375 LGRLA
+375 PGRQA
-380 AEKTVSNLLVLT
+380 AEKTVSNLLVLAK
-392 ENFKEAGKNL
+392 NFKEAGKDL
-402 NWNVII
+402 NWEVII
-408 TE
+408 AE

>member
-1 MLLTL
+1 MYKIKFTL
-6 RISRIYSILPVCA
+6 FFY
-19 IRNKERNMFKVTF
+19 
-32 TILIQAV
+32 V
-39 LIFSLVSK
+39 LFSFSFIVKS
-47 TAYSANDDFKDL
+47 TYAANDSINSL
-59 ANSYSDLVSHY
+59 ANSYANLVSHY
-70 YSEVALST
+70 YNEVSLST
-78 RIMNDAIIKFVQTPD
+78 QEMHNAIIKFVQAPD
-93 NNSLINAKNK
+93 NNSLTNAKNK
-103 WIEARTIYGIT
+103 WIAARSIYGIT

-140 SWPLNESYIDY
+140 AWPLNEAYIDY
-151 VKGNPNAGIINNIAL
+151 VKGSSNAGIINNL
-166 DINAET
+166 SLEINNDT

-186 TGWHAIEFLL
+186 SGWHAIEFLL

-203 ETTGIREASDYLP
+203 ETAGIREASDYLP

-224 SAYLV
+224 RAYLV

-235 LEQINWLT
+235 LEHINWLSM
-243 EQWLESGEGR
+243 EWLENGEGR
-253 RSFMANN
+253 KAFLNKN

-273 AGFELSAER
+273 AGFELSSER

-311 NGIKNVYLGIGM
+311 NGIINVYLGKGL
-323 NGINFSPSISEFIAE
+323 NGESFSPSISEFVAK

-345 NIMKVINDTNIS
+345 NILEIINETNIS

-370 EAENG
+370 EPKNG
-375 LGRLA
+375 PGRQA
-380 AEKTVSNLLVLT
+380 AEKTVSNLLVLAK
-392 ENFKEAGKNL
+392 NFKEAGKDL
-402 NWNVII
+402 NWEVII
-408 TE
+408 AE

>member
-1 MLLTL
+1 MYEIKFTLFFYLL
-6 RISRIYSILPVCA
+6 
-19 IRNKERNMFKVTF
+19 
-32 TILIQAV
+32 
-39 LIFSLVSK
+39 FSFSFIVKS
-47 TAYSANDDFKDL
+47 TYAANDSINSL
-59 ANSYSDLVSHY
+59 ANSYANLVSHY
-70 YSEVALST
+70 YNEVSLST
-78 RIMNDAIIKFVQTPD
+78 QEMHNAIIKFVQAPD
-93 NNSLINAKNK
+93 NNSLTNAKNK
-103 WIEARTIYGIT
+103 WIAARSIYGIT

-140 SWPLNESYIDY
+140 AWPLNEAYIDY
-151 VKGNPNAGIINNIAL
+151 VKGSPNAGIINNL
-166 DINAET
+166 SLEINNDT

-186 TGWHAIEFLL
+186 SGWHAIEFLL

-203 ETTGIREASDYLP
+203 EKAGIREASDYLP

-224 SAYLV
+224 RAYLV

-235 LEQINWLT
+235 LEHINWLSM
-243 EQWLESGEGR
+243 EWLENGEGR
-253 RSFMANN
+253 KAFLNKN

-273 AGFELSAER
+273 AGFELSSER

-311 NGIKNVYLGIGM
+311 NGIINVYLGKGL
-323 NGINFSPSISEFIAE
+323 NGESFSPSISEFVAK

-345 NIMKVINDTNIS
+345 NILEIINETNIS

-370 EAENG
+370 EPKNG
-375 LGRLA
+375 PGREA
-380 AEKTVSNLLVLT
+380 AEKTVSNLLVLAK
-392 ENFKEAGKNL
+392 NFKEAGKDL
-402 NWNVII
+402 NWEVII
-408 TE
+408 AE